1 MKWENIYIASIYLC
15 ECFIGM
21 YSLYQHSA
29 VLESP
34 GDDTWLSSLFS
45 GSAMYLPLFLMQIT
59 LYFTAVNLNIRKQ
72 TTTAFMR
79 YTSVKQG
86 TRRRVSRK
94 PVGTPHHHHSE
105 RQLEWKR
112 SFRSLFN
119 HKLIYFL
126 LLLNK

>member
-1 MKWENIYIASIYLC
+1 MGKYLYCKYI
-15 ECFIGM
+15 FM
-21 YSLYQHSA
+21 RMFHWNVFVVSA
-29 VLESP
+29 
-34 GDDTWLSSLFS
+34 LSSS
-45 GSAMYLPLFLMQIT
+45 GIIRGWHLAFVIIFWFCNVSPLIFRMQIT

-112 SFRSLFN
+112 SFRNLFN